1 MPTAAFKLTWPC
13 PALPDLV
20 EMITTPL
27 AAREPYR
34 EAAAA
39 SFSTVMDSMSCGL
52 MLERMLVVVLAS
64 LAFLE

>member
-1 MPTAAFKLTWPC
+1 
-13 PALPDLV
+13 
-20 EMITTPL
+20 MITTPF

-52 MLERMLVVVLAS
+52 MLDRMLVVVFAS